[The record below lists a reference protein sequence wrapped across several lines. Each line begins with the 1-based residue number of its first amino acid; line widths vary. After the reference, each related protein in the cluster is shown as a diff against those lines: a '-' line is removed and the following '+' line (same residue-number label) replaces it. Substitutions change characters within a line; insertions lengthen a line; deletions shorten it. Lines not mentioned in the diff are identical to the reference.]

1 MRFAICRVIAIVD
14 LIVLSNPLEYPKL
27 RSANINQPKCTM
39 KSDWKNYLQKVTRNP
54 TTKRFSVQDIELVSD
69 ELALEV
75 RGGDKDYSPTY
86 EHTVDKQQKFTDPSI
101 LLKL

>member
-1 MRFAICRVIAIVD
+1 
-14 LIVLSNPLEYPKL
+14 
-27 RSANINQPKCTM
+27 M
-39 KSDWKNYLQKVTRNP
+39 KADWKNFLQKVVRNP
-54 TTKRFSVQDIELVSD
+54 TTKRLSGQDVELVSD

-86 EHTVDKQQKFTDPSI
+86 EHCVEKRQKFTDPSI